1 MSVREIRPGFPFI
14 TIRIYTHT
22 LCYIASM
29 IDWLNLNQKAHSIN
43 HGGYDMFGR
52 HRIAELTQ
60 ELEDSRHDYARMRQ
74 ILDAISSQIGYI
86 EFSRSGVVESANDIL
101 LSMVGYQRQ
110 ELIGKHHRL
119 LCDSGYASSDEY
131 KRFWD
136 DLGRGVFQQGTFPRY
151 AKDGR
156 CVWLEASYFPVTNDQ
171 GEVCKVVKIAR
182 DASDTQDKVADDT
195 AILDAINRYMAV
207 IKFTPDGEILDANDN
222 FLTTTGYRKD
232 EILHQHHKMF
242 CFDDF
247 YRDNPDFWS
256 RLARGESFSGQFERK
271 GKSGQTIWLEATYS
285 PVLDDDG
292 KVYKVI
298 KFAADITARVTSA
311 KQAAE
316 VAASTSEETSQIA
329 AEANHALAVAVETSE
344 STLAEV
350 ASAAAVSRDLEIQ
363 AEQIGTIVGTIR
375 TVAEQTNLL
384 ALNAAIEAARAGEMG
399 RGFAVVAD
407 EVRQLAAKTA
417 QSLEEI
423 SAVVGKNSHLIESL
437 RASMDGVSE
446 LSRRSS
452 SEISGVASGIQQV
465 EKGMT
470 DLAAIVAS
478 LTNEQ

>member
-1 MSVREIRPGFPFI
+1 
-14 TIRIYTHT
+14 
-22 LCYIASM
+22 
-29 IDWLNLNQKAHSIN
+29 
-43 HGGYDMFGR
+43 MFGR
-52 HRIAELTQ
+52 HRIAELTEQ
-60 ELEDSRHDYARMRQ
+60 LEISRNDYARMRQ

-86 EFSRSGVVESANDIL
+86 EFSRSGIVESANDIL
-101 LSMVGYQRQ
+101 LSVVGYQRQ

-119 LCDSGYASSDEY
+119 LCDSTYASSAEY
-131 KRFWD
+131 QRFWEE
-136 DLGRGVFQQGTFPRY
+136 LGRGVSQQGTFPRY

-156 CVWLEASYFPVTNDQ
+156 RVWLEATYFPVTDDE
-171 GEVCKVVKIAR
+171 GEISKVVKIAW
-182 DASDTQDKVADDT
+182 DATAAQDKVADDT
-195 AILDAINRYMAV
+195 AMLDAINRYMAV
-207 IKFTPDGEILDANDN
+207 IKFTPDGEILEANDN
-222 FLTTTGYRKD
+222 FLTTTGYARE

-247 YRDNPDFWS
+247 YRNNPDFWS
-256 RLARGESFSGQFERK
+256 RLARGESFSGQFERRN
-271 GKSGQTIWLEATYS
+271 KSGHSIWLEATYS
-285 PVLDDDG
+285 PVLDADG

-298 KFAADITARVTSA
+298 KFAADITSRIANARE
-311 KQAAE
+311 AAE

-329 AEANHALAVAVETSE
+329 AEANRALAVAVETSE

-350 ASAAAVSRDLEIQ
+350 SSASEVSRDLETQ
-363 AEQIGTIVGTIR
+363 AEQIGNIVSTIR

-417 QSLEEI
+417 HSLEEI
-423 SAVVGKNSHLIESL
+423 SAVVGRNSHLIESL
-437 RASMDGVSE
+437 RSSMDGVSE

-470 DLAAIVAS
+470 DLAAVVAR
-478 LTNEQ
+478 LTNEE